1 MTSPASDVRQ
11 QILQA
16 ATRLFINYGY
26 HGLSMREIAEAVG
39 VSKAG
44 LYYHFEDKEALFLAI
59 LNSAVERLDEI
70 MTTARQLP
78 TVRSQITAFM
88 VAIFAWP
95 PEQRALIRLANQE
108 MQHISQ
114 HAALGFTAG
123 YHAKFTDPLVEM
135 LAQGMAR
142 GELRPVDAGV
152 AARLLLGMMYPFL
165 QSASPSPTATREGV
179 DLMIATFF
187 DGLGA

>member
-1 MTSPASDVRQ
+1 MPPPASDVRQ

-16 ATRLFINYGY
+16 ATRLFINHGY

-59 LNSAVERLDEI
+59 LNSAVDRLDEI
-70 MTTARQLP
+70 MTAARQMSG
-78 TVRSQITAFM
+78 VRSQIGFFVA
-88 VAIFAWP
+88 AIFDWA

-108 MQHISQ
+108 MEHISQ
-114 HAALGFTAG
+114 HAALDFTAA
-123 YHAKFTDPLVEM
+123 YHAKFTDPLVRM
-135 LAQGMAR
+135 LAEGIAR
-142 GELRPVDAGV
+142 GELRHVDPSV

-165 QSASPSPTATREGV
+165 QSPQATREVV
-179 DLMIATFF
+179 DLMTATFF